1 MTNDTPDMTP
11 VTAAPSVYKCNEC
24 GKVFDTDDPEK
35 FHCHREPESKCCGM
49 IYPVTTAPDWRG
61 LVEELL
67 PFVSG
72 MQMQGG
78 GLLNENGEEDGL
90 KHVRYKCPI
99 CKNLTNISMQLS
111 DAASK
116 TILCTNPACPA
127 VRARAAMEATK

>member
-61 LVEELL
+61 LVEELVGMSDETV
-67 PFVSG
+67 PCAIAHQAAHDREDVS
-72 MQMQGG
+72 
-78 GLLNENGEEDGL
+78 
-90 KHVRYKCPI
+90 
-99 CKNLTNISMQLS
+99 KNRSWVELQ
-111 DAASK
+111 A
-116 TILCTNPACPA
+116 
-127 VRARAAMEATK
+127 RARAALEATK